1 VTRRASANTPG
12 RFITLEGGEGAGK
25 TTQIKLL
32 ANALKAAGRDV
43 VVTREPGG
51 APKAESIRA
60 MLVEGATD
68 RWRPMTEALLNYAA
82 RLEHVEATIKPALAK
97 GRWVLSDRFADSTV
111 AYQGYGH
118 DLGAETVKRLH
129 RLVLEDFQPDLTI
142 ILDVPVEEG
151 LKRAAGRTDKA
162 SVREDRYERMDLAF
176 HQRLR
181 DGFLDIAR
189 RDPER
194 CAVVD
199 ATKDKNAVHEWICTL
214 VHNRLGAKL
223 MGAKAS

>member
-1 VTRRASANTPG
+1 MTRRERAIAVG
-12 RFITLEGGEGAGK
+12 KFITFEGGEGAGK
-25 TTQIKLL
+25 STQVTLL
-32 ANALKAAGRDV
+32 AASLRGAGLDV
-43 VVTREPGG
+43 VTTREPGG
-51 APKAESIRA
+51 APGAESIRA
-60 MLVEGATD
+60 LLVEGEPD

-82 RLEHVEATIKPALAK
+82 RLEHVETTIKPALAG

-129 RLVLEDFQPDLTI
+129 RLVLGDFQPDLTI
-142 ILDVPVEEG
+142 ILDVPVDDG
-151 LKRAAGRTDKA
+151 LARAAGRTDKA
-162 SVREDRYERMDLAF
+162 SVRENRYERMDRAF

-199 ATKDKNAVHEWICTL
+199 ATRDTDAVHDWIRTL
-214 VHNRLGAKL
+214 VHNRLGIKL
-223 MGAKAS
+223 AGSQVS